1 MSESEVIPALQT
13 KVGVKQ
19 TEPLALLWI
28 EVSEFPGSPIVVNRV
43 VTSGMERMAAQESS
57 DGKDQTSAHTECGDG
72 LASKLRTRGAKT
84 AGRKR
89 QWRNYELVGPN
100 TY

>member
-1 MSESEVIPALQT
+1 MNESEVVPALQT
-13 KVGVKQ
+13 TVGVEQ
-19 TEPLALLWI
+19 TEPLSLLWVK
-28 EVSEFPGSPIVVNRV
+28 VSEFPGSPIVVNRV

-57 DGKDQTSAHTECGDG
+57 GGKDQSSAHTECGDG

-89 QWRNYELVGPN
+89 PWRNYELVGPN